1 MAEQSPMADDRRP
14 TVRILTCG
22 FNGQQ
27 LEPILW
33 GLEEDGIPADIQKG
47 PNDGAVALAKQA
59 AHMSPLNVGI
69 GISGIDGKLALH
81 HRDLA
86 ADRPLV
92 ALDTTIATFAQLR
105 LLGTNAAR
113 LVKGEPLLFDC
124 EQFFS
129 AEDDRS
135 GKENLATSAY
145 DDALV
150 ERIVL
155 DILATLPKREV
166 RRWNS

>member
-86 ADRPLV
+86 AEP
-92 ALDTTIATFAQLR
+92 ATFRARHENRNIRAVAAAWNQCCALGERRAITFR
-105 LLGTNAAR
+105 L
-113 LVKGEPLLFDC
+113 
-124 EQFFS
+124 
-129 AEDDRS
+129 
-135 GKENLATSAY
+135 
-145 DDALV
+145 
-150 ERIVL
+150 
-155 DILATLPKREV
+155 
-166 RRWNS
+166 